1 MTNTIWEYQAILIK
15 SLWAINFTFFLL
27 LFFFSWLSIFPSYFH
42 LIFFGFGFIFVWFL
56 PFFSIIKFLW
66 HQFLKLF
73 IYDFLFYNN
82 FYEHQKWAFFPV
94 FSSPSNLHILYII
107 WRCNLNGYRIAVKW
121 KYDVLYKPSP
131 SIGRVG

>member
-27 LFFFSWLSIFPSYFH
+27 LLFFPPFH
-42 LIFFGFGFIFVWFL
+42 LSLLFSSYIFRFWFPFRL
-56 PFFSIIKFLW
+56 VFAFFSIIKFLW

-94 FSSPSNLHILYII
+94 FSSPSNLHTLYII